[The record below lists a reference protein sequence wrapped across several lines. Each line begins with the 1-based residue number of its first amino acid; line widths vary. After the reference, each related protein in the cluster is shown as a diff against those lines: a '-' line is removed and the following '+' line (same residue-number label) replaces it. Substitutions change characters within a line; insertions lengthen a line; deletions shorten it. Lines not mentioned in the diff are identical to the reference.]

1 MIALRKISLGHSSLE
16 NFCVFSNLLST
27 MQIAKFKKDIR
38 DSIKLIVMDLS
49 GNYLLKRYLP
59 KQTQKNSKAS
69 INEVILNFRN

>member
-16 NFCVFSNLLST
+16 HFCVFSNLLST
-27 MQIAKFKKDIR
+27 MQIAKFRKDIR

-49 GNYLLKRYLP
+49 SNYLLKRYLH